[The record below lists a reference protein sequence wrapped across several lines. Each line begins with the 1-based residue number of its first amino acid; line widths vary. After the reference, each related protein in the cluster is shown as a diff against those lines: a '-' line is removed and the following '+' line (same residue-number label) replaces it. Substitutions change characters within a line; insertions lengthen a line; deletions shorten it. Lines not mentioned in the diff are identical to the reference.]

1 MVVLA
6 NRVKVATA
14 TTGTGTVTLGS
25 AEDGYQTFADGG
37 VSDGD
42 IVRYVIEDGSD
53 FEIGIGTYTAS
64 GTTLSRTVSESSN
77 SGSAV
82 SLSGSAVV
90 MVTASA
96 TDLMKSVDVAISG
109 STYTLDLSVANVF
122 NLTGNIGADTTIAL
136 SNEAN
141 GPAVFSFAFT
151 YLSGIIT
158 FPSNVGFPNGFAP
171 VFLTASQY
179 VITLFREAG
188 GNYFALLASRQSDNF
203 ISLVGRSAELAI
215 NGGSTSIDLS
225 GLGLQQN
232 DLVLY
237 SVAVSRDG
245 TGEPNI
251 TTAGYTNIVDKLLAD
266 DTEDALI
273 SVWYKVMGATPD
285 TSVVS
290 TATGDAGD
298 SVVANVRVY
307 RGVNTSNPIDV
318 TTTTNTQTNT
328 FVPDPPAITPVTD
341 FSMIVV
347 YGAGAFTS
355 LMLYKN
361 QGDYASSETSN
372 GLENSDIAFLSY
384 QNLQATAGEF
394 NPDPFTLAAGSDST
408 SGAAVSVS
416 VALRPE

>member
-77 SGSAV
+77 SGAAI

-122 NLTGNIGADTTIAL
+122 NLTGNIGADTTIAF

-151 YLSGIIT
+151 YVSGIIT
-158 FPSNVGFPNGFAP
+158 FPSNVGFPEGFAP
-171 VFLTASQY
+171 VFHAGSQY

-188 GNYFALLASRQSDNF
+188 GNYFALLASRPSDNF
-203 ISLVGRSAELAI
+203 ISLVGRSAELAT

-245 TGEPNI
+245 VGEPNI
-251 TTAGYTNIVDKLLAD
+251 TTTGYTNIVDKLLAND
-266 DTEDALI
+266 NEDALI

-290 TATGDAGD
+290 TDTGDLGD
-298 SVVANVRVY
+298 SVVAHVRVY

-318 TTTTNTQTNT
+318 TTTTNTQINT

-347 YGAGAFTS
+347 YGAGAWAGM
-355 LMLYKN
+355 MLYKN

-408 SGAAVSVS
+408 AGSAVSVS

>member
-25 AEDGYQTFADGG
+25 AEGGYQTFADGG

-77 SGSAV
+77 SGSAI

-109 STYTLDLSVANVF
+109 STYTLDLSAANVF

-151 YLSGIIT
+151 YLSGTIT
-158 FPSNVGFPNGFAP
+158 FPSSVDFPNGFAP
-171 VFLTASQY
+171 VFLAASQY
-179 VITLFREAG
+179 VITLFREAS
-188 GNYFALLASRQSDNF
+188 GNYFAFVANRQSDNF
-203 ISLVGRSAELAI
+203 INCVATSAELAFD
-215 NGGSTSIDLS
+215 GGSTSIDLS
-225 GLGLQQN
+225 GFGLQQN

-237 SVAVSRDG
+237 SVVVSRDG
-245 TGEPNI
+245 SGEPNI
-251 TTAGYTNIVDKLLAD
+251 TTGGYTNIVNQLVANDS
-266 DTEDALI
+266 EDAII

-298 SVVANVRVY
+298 SVVANARVY

-328 FVPDPPAITPVTD
+328 LIPNPPAITPVTD
-341 FSMIVV
+341 LSMIVV
-347 YGAGAFTS
+347 YGAGAASTGYAFES
-355 LMLYKN
+355 
-361 QGDYASSETSN
+361 QGDRPNSLSSN
-372 GLENSDIAFLSY
+372 GAENSDIAFLSY

-394 NPDPFTLAAGSDST
+394 DPDIFILAIGSDT
-408 SGAAVSVS
+408 AAGAAVSVS